1 MSVRRTSSSTVA
13 ERGRVAHHSANW
25 IPIPIVRVE
34 LDDLVDLEI
43 SDAIPGQR
51 VWMEV
56 LRQTQVVGILETV
69 AEVGGIS
76 KLRLQEL
83 TRDFSEIVVPPHESI
98 PNDRLPKASIVV
110 PTICQEPDRLVLT
123 VESLLALNYPDFDI
137 IVVDNRRNPRGVPLP
152 TFPGDGKV
160 RVFEESKPGVSA
172 ARNRGIANATGEFI
186 AFTDDDVTIEVNWL
200 RELGTRFVN
209 SPEVDGIGGLVLP
222 TELRSQAQLWF
233 EEFFG
238 GFNHTFAAEIMSMKL
253 LAGTDEMFPYATG
266 RFGAGC
272 NMAFRRTALQRMGSF
287 DVTLGTGTPAR
298 GGEDLAIF
306 MKQILSG
313 GTLAFEPR
321 AVVHH
326 QHRQTEEAFLT
337 QVFGYGVGL
346 TAMFTALIVRDPRH
360 LARMLRR
367 IPAGYRLLTKP
378 RDERSPSSAAS
389 YPRRAYVRHVLGMA
403 YGPFAYARSV
413 ARNFFKG

>member
-1 MSVRRTSSSTVA
+1 MSVRRTSSGA
-13 ERGRVAHHSANW
+13 LAGRRDATRALAW
-25 IPIPIVRVE
+25 TPIPIVRVE
-34 LDDLVDLEI
+34 LDDLDDLEI
-43 SDAIPGQR
+43 PEIQSGQR

-56 LRQTQVVGILETV
+56 LRHSQVVGILE
-69 AEVGGIS
+69 AISENGGLS
-76 KLRLQEL
+76 KLRLEEL
-83 TRDFSEIVVPPHESI
+83 TRNFADVVLPPHDPI
-98 PNDRLPKASIVV
+98 ANDRLPKASVVV
-110 PTICQEPDRLVLT
+110 PTICQDPPRLVLAIET
-123 VESLLALNYPDFDI
+123 LLALDYPDFDI
-137 IVVDNRRNPRGVPLP
+137 IVVDNRRDPRSNPLP
-152 TFPGDGKV
+152 SFPGGDKV

-172 ARNRGIANATGEFI
+172 ARNRGIANATGEFV
-186 AFTDDDVTIEVNWL
+186 AFTDDDVVIEVNWL

-222 TELRSQAQLWF
+222 TELRTQSQLWF

-238 GFNHTFAAEIMSMKL
+238 GFNQSFSAEVMSMKL
-253 LAGTDEMFPYATG
+253 LAGSDDLFPYATG

-272 NMAFRRTALQRMGSF
+272 NMAFRRVALQRMGGF

-298 GGEDLAIF
+298 GGEDLALF
-306 MKQILSG
+306 MKHVLSG
-313 GTLAFEPR
+313 GSLAFEPR

-360 LARMLRR
+360 LARMFRR

-378 RDERSPSSAAS
+378 RDERSPSSSAS
-389 YPRRAYVRHVLGMA
+389 YPRRAYARHVLGMA
-403 YGPFAYARSV
+403 FGPIAYARSV